1 MNKHTRRT
9 TAKKTLL
16 PFDEWVEKRYPE
28 NTKSRQLLRV
38 IGALDLVYLL
48 YRAGLIEHKEEV
60 PKHEIA
66 PIRRAIRKTASVKTP
81 EEQAEEVKSKRTRKP
96 ARRTGTRKKKAE
108 LALEFEH
115 VESTSLPEVRAGSD
129 AEPEPV
135 PEPEPLMLGDETPA
149 KTPVDN
155 GTTWLGDEQLEDTDP
170 RKSAVP
176 LGIGGITVGFDYRD
190 IDDERET
197 LLVVDDIS
205 YRISL
210 VSPLMNLG
218 RMLQIMRV
226 SYGELYVLGRAAL
239 GALSG
244 EGYISADEAERI
256 VRALKNADSE
266 TADLDISYFTKD
278 AKTRSRASGVVRVRF
293 EAI

>member
-9 TAKKTLL
+9 PAKKNLL
-16 PFDEWVEKRYPE
+16 PFNEWVEKNYPE

-66 PIRRAIRKTASVKTP
+66 PIRRAIRKTASVKST
-81 EEQAEEVKSKRTRKP
+81 EEQAEEVKPKRTRKP

-115 VESTSLPEVRAGSD
+115 VESAPLPDTRSGDDVD
-129 AEPEPV
+129 PEPV
-135 PEPEPLMLGDETPA
+135 PEPEPLMLGEETPA
-149 KTPVDN
+149 KAPADT
-155 GTTWLGDEQLEDTDP
+155 GSAWLGDEQLEDADP

-190 IDDERET
+190 IDDEREA
-197 LLVVDDIS
+197 LLVVDDIP

-210 VSPLMNLG
+210 ASPPMNLG

-239 GALSG
+239 GAISG

-256 VRALKNADSE
+256 VRALKHVGTE
-266 TADLDISYFTKD
+266 KTDLDISYFAKD
-278 AKTRSRASGVVRVRF
+278 AKTRSRTSAILRVRF
-293 EAI
+293 EPV